1 MQPETLSRQ
10 LRTAHTPDLSR
21 RRRIIGLSM
30 VGAAAGAIVTLY
42 QTGIVK
48 HLPDPPLSIFDSD
61 KVDASTYAYKRGNAP
76 DAPAML
82 VTYGLTAWLAS
93 AGGKDR
99 AQRHPWLP
107 VALAAKTIFDAG
119 SALKLAQEEWSTNQ
133 KLCAYCQAATV
144 ASVASVALA
153 LPEAAKGLRR
163 LLGR

>member
-1 MQPETLSRQ
+1 MDPQTLSRQ
-10 LRTAHTPDLSR
+10 LRTAQTPDLSR
-21 RRRIIGLSM
+21 RRGIIGLSM

-48 HLPDPPLSIFDSD
+48 HLPDPPLGIFDSD
-61 KVDASTYAYKRGNAP
+61 AVDASTYAYKRGNAP

-93 AGGKDR
+93 AGGRDR
-99 AQRHPWLP
+99 ARRHPWLP
-107 VALAAKTIFDAG
+107 VALLAKTVVD
-119 SALKLAQEEWSTNQ
+119 SATALQLAREEWSTNE

-144 ASVASVALA
+144 ASIASAALA
-153 LPEAAKGLRR
+153 VPEAVKGLRR